1 MDAMASVIVT
11 YLDLVGAVASA
22 VVFLIMNRGRNLFQ
36 EYSRMNAAPVLPGI
50 SVVGLEAGLMYA
62 YRAGWPVS
70 TASIVQ
76 SGFPALALV
85 VVGTVLCHKEIT
97 FSKVIDTVVCLIGLY
112 FMNRCQ
118 IKLV

>member
-1 MDAMASVIVT
+1 
-11 YLDLVGAVASA
+11 
-22 VVFLIMNRGRNLFQ
+22 
-36 EYSRMNAAPVLPGI
+36 MNAAPVLPGI

-85 VVGTVLCHKEIT
+85 VVGTVLCNRHRRLPHRVVLYESVPDKIGVTDSAAGKIT
-97 FSKVIDTVVCLIGLY
+97 ADCE
-112 FMNRCQ
+112 NPP
-118 IKLV
+118 